1 MLAIAAKV
9 RAGSGPPGP
18 TFQKCFEEAQG
29 IARSTLFGPVVRKEA
44 VQATLLLATHSQN
57 GWLPS
62 GHALRMGLDIGLHRA
77 VSISSKLVLR
87 LEVGRVAFSKS

>member
-9 RAGSGPPGP
+9 RAGSGPPGE
-18 TFQKCFEEAQG
+18 TFSRCFEEAQG

-77 VSISSKLVLR
+77 VSSFDLVFR
-87 LEVGRVAFSKS
+87 RVAFWQS